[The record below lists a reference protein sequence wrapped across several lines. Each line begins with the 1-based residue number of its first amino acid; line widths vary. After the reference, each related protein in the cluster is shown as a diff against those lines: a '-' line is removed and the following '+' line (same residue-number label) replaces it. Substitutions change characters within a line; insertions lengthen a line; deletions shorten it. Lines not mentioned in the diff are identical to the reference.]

1 MDGGGLLRWNW
12 NGPSNNKQIKP
23 KIDPSSRS
31 SPSHWSNKINILNH
45 RRPLHLPKRRIY
57 SPEKIPVTKFRP
69 LSVTSGGKTLSE
81 RIQNYRLE
89 HFPEYAR
96 LGEGQMCVTI
106 AHCSNCRAHQL
117 TTRHDEGKF
126 LSYAQQLASAIR
138 LAMPLVKVHI
148 KPVGGRLMGAFE
160 VQMCRQE
167 AQKLTKTLLHS
178 KLLTHAWPD
187 ISKLIDRIKKFAP
200 KHELVVNVSAHVNDD
215 TIFSKVAAK
224 VVDANGK
231 IVCGPESI
239 MPLRSLERNVV
250 RGTVSLLVPCGSYT
264 LVVEGSSNN
273 ESTESEDTNKFL
285 PMKEHID
292 TSEEVRTVID
302 RVLSLKRH
310 LVVNVTRAQ
319 RSQSCSGAQ
328 VLVTDKNTKD
338 TTKGLCDNE
347 GVITFMLGPVPQKRA
362 DGTWPSKGFT
372 NSLIITAKEI
382 GGNSKSR
389 TVSCGYPDI
398 KPSEGSII
406 EIDVGGIPI
415 YDDDFQ

>member
-1 MDGGGLLRWNW
+1 M
-12 NGPSNNKQIKP
+12 
-23 KIDPSSRS
+23 
-31 SPSHWSNKINILNH
+31 
-45 RRPLHLPKRRIY
+45 
-57 SPEKIPVTKFRP
+57 
-69 LSVTSGGKTLSE
+69 
-81 RIQNYRLE
+81 
-89 HFPEYAR
+89 
-96 LGEGQMCVTI
+96 
-106 AHCSNCRAHQL
+106 
-117 TTRHDEGKF
+117 TRGKF

-264 LVVEGSSNN
+264 LVVEELSNDK
-273 ESTESEDTNKFL
+273 SAGLEDTNKFL
-285 PMKEHID
+285 PMKEHLD

-338 TTKGLCDNE
+338 TASGLCDNE
-347 GVITFMLGPVPQKRA
+347 GVITFMLGPVPQKGA
-362 DGTWPSKGFT
+362 DGAWPSKGFT

-382 GGNSKSR
+382 GGNSKSK

-398 KPSEGSII
+398 KPI
-406 EIDVGGIPI
+406 
-415 YDDDFQ
+415 